1 MDNKKFII
9 TLDCRA
15 EDRNSANDYI
25 TSLLYGPTN
34 GSKLAEEFNVTVDY
48 IFVDEDD
55 Y

>member
-15 EDRNSANDYI
+15 KDWDSVNDYI
-25 TSLLYGPTN
+25 TSLLYGLKD
-34 GSKLAEEFNVTVDY
+34 GSKFAEEFDVTVDY